1 MSHKPSPF
9 GRIIRGAFK
18 RSTALK
24 RCTRAHSEVCTR
36 TLHHPRAFAESVARS
51 TNSNAAACSLST
63 PRGAGL
69 SPCTERHSAGHA
81 KQRAAGPRWPEEP
94 LAQLSWASPRTA
106 GAVAS
111 TGICDQAC
119 QSVARA
125 SPSRCCRTFVARQ
138 RGASRQAASQRRGS
152 GHHTPVVADACVA
165 CDYWQCMVA
174 QIAQAWTRAEA
185 EPAPGSHPRFGRA
198 LLLRQH
204 RGAAAAAVKRMNRV
218 LRCFYRDNS
227 TRRARGENDA
237 IADWEQE
244 NDPRAQPP
252 GPGP

>member
-1 MSHKPSPF
+1 M
-9 GRIIRGAFK
+9 RGAFK

-36 TLHHPRAFAESVARS
+36 TLHHPRASAESVARS

-152 GHHTPVVADACVA
+152 GHHTPVVADACVRLLA
-165 CDYWQCMVA
+165 PCSS
-174 QIAQAWTRAEA
+174 EA
-185 EPAPGSHPRFGRA
+185 LKSDD
-198 LLLRQH
+198 
-204 RGAAAAAVKRMNRV
+204 K
-218 LRCFYRDNS
+218 
-227 TRRARGENDA
+227 
-237 IADWEQE
+237 
-244 NDPRAQPP
+244 
-252 GPGP
+252 GPTAFER

>member
-1 MSHKPSPF
+1 M
-9 GRIIRGAFK
+9 
-18 RSTALK
+18 RS
-24 RCTRAHSEVCTR
+24 AHERYTTCR
-36 TLHHPRAFAESVARS
+36 LRR

-63 PRGAGL
+63 PRCGAGL

-138 RGASRQAASQRRGS
+138 RGASRQAASLLS
-152 GHHTPVVADACVA
+152 G
-165 CDYWQCMVA
+165 
-174 QIAQAWTRAEA
+174 E
-185 EPAPGSHPRFGRA
+185 GRA
-198 LLLRQH
+198 TTRLWSQCLCATTGSAWLCADRSGLEAC
-204 RGAAAAAVKRMNRV
+204 RSRAVTRLSSIWARFSSVSTGARSQPAAVKRMR
-218 LRCFYRDNS
+218 LRIGS
-227 TRRARGENDA
+227 KK
-237 IADWEQE
+237 
-244 NDPRAQPP
+244 
-252 GPGP
+252 

>member
-1 MSHKPSPF
+1 M
-9 GRIIRGAFK
+9 
-18 RSTALK
+18 RSAHERYT
-24 RCTRAHSEVCTR
+24 TRVPPADR
-36 TLHHPRAFAESVARS
+36 RR

-63 PRGAGL
+63 PRCGAGL

-165 CDYWQCMVA
+165 CDYWQCMVGCA
-174 QIAQAWTRAEA
+174 DRSGLEACRSRAVTRLSTGS
-185 EPAPGSHPRFGRA
+185 PRSSPGSLPA
-198 LLLRQH
+198 LLDLGALLHLRQH
-204 RGAAAAAVKRMNRV
+204 TSTGARSQPAHGGSEK
-218 LRCFYRDNS
+218 
-227 TRRARGENDA
+227 DA
-237 IADWEQE
+237 IGDWEQR
-244 NDPRAQPP
+244 NDPSP

>member
-1 MSHKPSPF
+1 M
-9 GRIIRGAFK
+9 
-18 RSTALK
+18 
-24 RCTRAHSEVCTR
+24 
-36 TLHHPRAFAESVARS
+36 ARS

-69 SPCTERHSAGHA
+69 SPCTERHSAGHT

-152 GHHTPVVADACVA
+152 GHHTPVVADACVRLLAVHGCADRSGLDA
-165 CDYWQCMVA
+165 CRSRA
-174 QIAQAWTRAEA
+174 GTRLSSIWA
-185 EPAPGSHPRFGRA
+185 RFSSVSTGA
-198 LLLRQH
+198 RQ
-204 RGAAAAAVKRMNRV
+204 
-218 LRCFYRDNS
+218 LRCSEYFS
-227 TRRARGENDA
+227 SEKDA
-237 IADWEQE
+237 IADWEK
-244 NDPRAQPP
+244 NDPSP